1 MPEDEEFYTNTDEEV
16 GSPIQYE
23 VVYKTP
29 DEINLEKIKLLADIS
44 SYYIIDENKT
54 TVISSDGAIYMNL
67 FDEGELHQIKQKILE
82 IVNKL

>member
-1 MPEDEEFYTNTDEEV
+1 
-16 GSPIQYE
+16 
-23 VVYKTP
+23 
-29 DEINLEKIKLLADIS
+29 LADIS